1 MDDPTPLPERAHPL
15 CAVAHPVTIY
25 YCKAGKKTGL
35 TIRVEQMGFRFACTG
50 VHLAADDGRFAA
62 EMLHANSTG
71 KAKASGATCVL
82 KITKG
87 AVWKIA
93 HTRI

>member
-1 MDDPTPLPERAHPL
+1 MDPTPIPEGAHPL
-15 CAVAHPVTIY
+15 CADAYPVTIY

-35 TIRVEQMGFRFACTG
+35 TIRVETNGFRFACTG
-50 VHLAADDGRFAA
+50 VHLDASAGRFAA

-87 AVWKIA
+87 AVWMIA
-93 HTRI
+93 PTRI